1 MLMWLTSL
9 LLLAGS
15 RRGTCLTPPTSTSLS
30 SLSIAASS
38 VDVLSPATALVVAL
52 VALHEIQRHDLSLEV
67 QPVDALPREKLTKST
82 KTLESIKKTIL
93 IASKRRLCALHVPE
107 EFSHIFLYC
116 TTFYNRVPHEVG
128 TFSSLRTQKGF
139 WLLS

>member
-1 MLMWLTSL
+1 MLMWLPSL

-30 SLSIAASS
+30 SLSMAASS
-38 VDVLSPATALVVAL
+38 VDVLSPATALAVAL
-52 VALHEIQRHDLSLEV
+52 VALHEIQRNDLSLEV
-67 QPVDALPREKLTKST
+67 QPVDELPREKLTKST
-82 KTLESIKKTIL
+82 KTLESIKTIL

-107 EFSHIFLYC
+107 EFSHICLYC
-116 TTFYNRVPHEVG
+116 TTFYNRLPHEVG
-128 TFSSLRTQKGF
+128 TFSSLRTQKGC